1 MYDFEKIKAAVIRG
15 GTSKGVYLLAK
26 DLPSDPVHRDRVIL
40 AIFGSP
46 DARQINGLGG
56 ADPLTSKLAIIAPSD
71 RANADVDYTFGYVGI
86 ATTEIDYGGN
96 CGNISQGVG
105 PFAIDEGMVSITE
118 PVTTVRIFN
127 TNTNKMIE
135 AQVEVRNGKS
145 VTSGDFTHHGVP
157 GKSSKILMNFEDSG
171 GSRTPHLLPT
181 GNVQDEMTLNDG
193 RTIKVS
199 IVDASNPGVF
209 VKAID
214 LGFTAKELPMEEVT
228 TLKLL
233 PLMEEI
239 RAKAS
244 VMMGLTQTPEEVS
257 AGIPKVAIVAP
268 SSDYVTSDGVLIKQ
282 DECDFLARTKALTVM
297 HKAYAVTGGICVSAA
312 ALVEGSVVNEVLSD
326 TAKRTGVVRIGHPSG
341 VTPFQVQVQKNDR
354 GEFILTKSLVV
365 GSSRRIMD
373 GFVYVPKQVINA

>member
-1 MYDFEKIKAAVIRG
+1 MYDFKKIKAAVIRG

-26 DLPSDPVHRDRVIL
+26 DLPSDPEQRDRVIL

-56 ADPLTSKLAIIAPSD
+56 ADPLTSKLAIIAPSE
-71 RANADVDYTFGYVGI
+71 RPNADVDYTFGYVGI
-86 ATTEIDYGGN
+86 ATSDIDYGGN

-135 AQVEVRNGKS
+135 AQVEVKNGKS
-145 VTSGDFTHHGVP
+145 VTSGDFIHHGVP

-214 LGFTAKELPMEEVT
+214 LGFTAKELPTDEIT

-244 VMMGLTQTPEEVS
+244 VMMGLTQTPEEVA
-257 AGIPKVAIVAP
+257 AGIPKVAIVAL
-268 SSDYVTSDGVLIKQ
+268 SSDYATSDGVLIKKA
-282 DECDFLARTKALTVM
+282 ECDFLARTKALTVM

-312 ALVEGSVVNEVLSD
+312 ALVEGTVVNEVLSD
-326 TAKRTGVVRIGHPSG
+326 AAKRTGVVRIGHPSG
-341 VTPFQVQVQKNDR
+341 VTPFQVEVQKNDR

-373 GFVYVPKQVINA
+373 GFVYVPN